1 MELHLP
7 TPVSHPPSLRMRPP
21 SQAAYPPQKYI
32 CKYKKFPNFGKTAFL
47 IIKKSDNEFDKLTFG
62 NSEFV
67 ESKIWPNQNFDKPY
81 I

>member
-7 TPVSHPPSLRMRPP
+7 TPVSHPPSCRMRPL
-21 SQAAYPPQKYI
+21 SQVAYPPQKYI
-32 CKYKKFPNFGKTAFL
+32 CKYKKIPKLGKMLFYNNN
-47 IIKKSDNEFDKLTFG
+47 KSDKEFDKLTFG

-67 ESKIWPNQNFDKPY
+67 ESKIWPNQNFDKPC